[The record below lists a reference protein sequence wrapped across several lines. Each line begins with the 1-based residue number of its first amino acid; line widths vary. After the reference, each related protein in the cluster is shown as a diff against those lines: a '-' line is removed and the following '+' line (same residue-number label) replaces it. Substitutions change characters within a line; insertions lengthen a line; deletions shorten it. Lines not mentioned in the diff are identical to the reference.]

1 MLDYLIRRLGGTIP
15 VLLAV
20 SAFVFLFVHL
30 LPGDPARLVA
40 GPDAT
45 PQDIAAVRA
54 DMGLDRPLIV
64 QYLRYLGQTVQ
75 LQFGRSIKTHQTVA
89 ELIGERFMPTLLL
102 TVFAM
107 LWSVIVGVGIGVL
120 SGVKRGRWQDQA
132 SMVLA
137 ISGISFPSF
146 WLGLLLIDLFSVRL
160 GWLPTGGYGSWQQL
174 RAARIHA
181 GRRRRR
187 SHGALHALG
196 IRRDRRGGLRAHRA
210 RQGRAG
216 TARGVEAH
224 AAQCADTGDH
234 ADRSAVRLSARRR
247 DRG

>member
-64 QYLRYLGQTVQ
+64 QFLRYLGQTVQ

-107 LWSVIVGVGIGVL
+107 LWSVIFGIGIGVL
-120 SGVKRGRWQDQA
+120 SGVKRGRWQDQVVDGPGDLRHLV
-132 SMVLA
+132 SELLA
-137 ISGISFPSF
+137 WAAADRFILRPA
-146 WLGLLLIDLFSVRL
+146 RL
-160 GWLPTGGYGSWQQL
+160 AADRRRRELAEL
-174 RAARIHA
+174 RAALVHA
-181 GRRRRR
+181 GHRRRRG
-187 SHGALHALG
+187 HGALHAIV
-196 IRRDRRGGLRAHRA
+196 IRRDRRRGFRAHRA

-216 TARGVEAH
+216 ASSWCGSTR
-224 AAQCADTGDH
+224 CAT
-234 ADRSAVRLSARRR
+234 R
-247 DRG
+247 